1 MTLATIARGPRL
13 WRVALLAFAAMCLND
28 ILGTCMVVYEAEL
41 NWKLAG
47 IFDVTGWIA
56 GLICSALAI
65 EEIVKNGWRTRKSL
79 TIIAAVS
86 LANYIG
92 TAIGVLAVARLTHH

>member
-1 MTLATIARGPRL
+1 MKL
-13 WRVALLAFAAMCLND
+13 WKTAALAFAAMCVQD
-28 ILGTCMVVYEAEL
+28 VFGTVMVVAEAHL
-41 NWKLAG
+41 NALLAAS
-47 IFDVTGWIA
+47 FDVLGWIA

-86 LANYIG
+86 LANFAG
-92 TAIGVLAVARLTHH
+92 TYGGVYLSIALSHK